1 MNNFYIPV
9 LIRDVLFYS
18 LLDKYIERYDVYKV
32 ETIGDCYM
40 VASGVPEPNVKNHA
54 SEIVMMALK
63 IINNVKKYTIPHI
76 PDTKLDMRT
85 GMHSGV

>member
-1 MNNFYIPV
+1 
-9 LIRDVLFYS
+9 
-18 LLDKYIERYDVYKV
+18 
-32 ETIGDCYM
+32 M